1 MNTLIVYLFQR
12 VWMPYGRDIY
22 SVPEWTLRARG
33 LTVLIELLIWV
44 FFKTIY
50 LYNILLIVFFNV
62 LYLHLFLCQ
71 KVQQKHHRCHRR
83 YSYPRC
89 SCAVAVRSGKDVF
102 IVDICNYNA
111 IINFPS
117 CGDKVLK
124 VIKVNDRNYKVKLV
138 FLLIGSIA
146 FKKEVLYVFG

>member
-1 MNTLIVYLFQR
+1 M
-12 VWMPYGRDIY
+12 
-22 SVPEWTLRARG
+22 
-33 LTVLIELLIWV
+33 
-44 FFKTIY
+44 
-50 LYNILLIVFFNV
+50 IVFFNV

-146 FKKEVLYVFG
+146 FKKEVLYVFD